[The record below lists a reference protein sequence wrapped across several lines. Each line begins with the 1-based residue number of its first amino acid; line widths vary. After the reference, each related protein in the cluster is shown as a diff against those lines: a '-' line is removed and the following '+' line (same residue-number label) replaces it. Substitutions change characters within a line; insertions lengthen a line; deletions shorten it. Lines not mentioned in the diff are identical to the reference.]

1 MPEFTAVTVA
11 LLALLLVVG
20 AVLGWVLR
28 GDRSAKEKIAINAGW
43 QQQIESQQ
51 SEHERLAKQNK
62 SLMEQISQYQ
72 ASIKDSTLRAKE
84 LSDSLKETFQRRDDL
99 QRQLKDIRSN
109 LEVAIA
115 ERDRLQGDLRS
126 KLARDNSTEQAL
138 QQKES
143 KIQRLT
149 GELSNWQSRVP
160 PLVDRYRLRDEEARE
175 LENDLSVARADLAE
189 AQVELSEARA
199 RLDEMRTELRDARTE
214 MDMARADRDTTQ
226 TELESSRAR
235 IVVLEDVIGSEH
247 TRIEPVDAETLPK
260 GLDASNEPHE
270 ETAEN
275 MVIGLRD
282 QIDDDAVPLSA
293 WLPVGGEQD
302 HLPIDAPDDDGP
314 WAKVPASAES
324 EDSDF
329 DDDDRCSRGAM
340 PQAAITSTDDVGI
353 GVPLQSEPGAK
364 NPSRGTATGDNS
376 QDNDEVDDLRQIK
389 GVGPSIEKTLHNLG
403 FFRFSQIAAMT
414 ELDIERVARQLKG
427 FRSRIYRE
435 DWIGQARLLQQ
446 QKHNNPS

>member
-11 LLALLLVVG
+11 LLALVLVVG
-20 AVLGWVLR
+20 IVLGWVLR

-51 SEHERLAKQNK
+51 SEHDRLAKQNK

-99 QRQLKDIRSN
+99 QRQLKEARGN
-109 LEVAIA
+109 LDVAIA
-115 ERDRLQGDLRS
+115 ERDRLQGDLRN
-126 KLARDNSTEQAL
+126 KLARDNATDQAL
-138 QQKES
+138 QQKDA

-149 GELSNWQSRVP
+149 GELANWQSRVP
-160 PLVDRYRLRDEEARE
+160 PLVDRYRVRDEEARE
-175 LENDLSVARADLAE
+175 LENELSVARADLAE

-199 RLDEMRTELRDARTE
+199 RVDEIRTELRDARTE
-214 MDMARADRDTTQ
+214 MDLARADRDTTQ
-226 TELESSRAR
+226 SELESSRAR

-260 GLDASNEPHE
+260 GLDASNEPHD

-275 MVIGLRD
+275 VVIGLRD

-293 WLPVGGEQD
+293 WLPVGNEQD
-302 HLPIDAPDDDGP
+302 HLPIDTPDDDGP

-329 DDDDRCSRGAM
+329 NDDDHGSDGAM
-340 PQAAITSTDDVGI
+340 PQAAITATDGVGVDVQ
-353 GVPLQSEPGAK
+353 LQSEPAAEY
-364 NPSRGTATGDNS
+364 PSRSTPPGNNA
-376 QDNDEVDDLRQIK
+376 QEADEVDDLRQIK

-414 ELDIERVARQLKG
+414 EVDIERVARQLKG

-435 DWIGQARLLQQ
+435 DWIGQARMLQQ

>member
-11 LLALLLVVG
+11 LLALVLVVG
-20 AVLGWVLR
+20 IVLGWVLR

-99 QRQLKDIRSN
+99 QRQLKDVRSN

-126 KLARDNSTEQAL
+126 KSARDNATDQAL
-138 QQKES
+138 QQKEA

-149 GELSNWQSRVP
+149 SELANWQSRVP
-160 PLVDRYRLRDEEARE
+160 PLVDRYRVRDEEARE
-175 LENDLSVARADLAE
+175 LENELSVARADLAE
-189 AQVELSEARA
+189 AQVDLSEARA

-214 MDMARADRDTTQ
+214 MDLARADRDTTQ
-226 TELESSRAR
+226 SELESSRAR
-235 IVVLEDVIGSEH
+235 IVVLEDVIGSEQ

-260 GLDASNEPHE
+260 GLDASNEPHD

-275 MVIGLRD
+275 VVIGLRD

-293 WLPVGGEQD
+293 WLPVGNEQD

-314 WAKVPASAES
+314 WAKVPASAEG

-329 DDDDRCSRGAM
+329 DDDEHRSDGAM
-340 PQAAITSTDDVGI
+340 VQTAITATDGVGNK
-353 GVPLQSEPGAK
+353 VLLQSEPAAED
-364 NPSRGTATGDNS
+364 PSRSTATGSNAKED
-376 QDNDEVDDLRQIK
+376 DEVDDLRQIK

-435 DWIGQARLLQQ
+435 DWIGQARMLQ

>member
-1 MPEFTAVTVA
+1 MPEFTVVTVA
-11 LLALLLVVG
+11 LLALVLVAG
-20 AVLGWVLR
+20 TVLGWVLR

-51 SEHERLAKQNK
+51 SEHDRLAKQNK

-109 LEVAIA
+109 LDVAVA

-126 KLARDNSTEQAL
+126 KLARDNATDQAM
-138 QQKES
+138 QQKEA

-149 GELSNWQSRVP
+149 GELANWQSRVP
-160 PLVDRYRLRDEEARE
+160 PLVDRYRVRDEEARE
-175 LENDLSVARADLAE
+175 IENELSEARANLAE
-189 AQVELSEARA
+189 AQFALSESRA

-214 MDMARADRDTTQ
+214 LDLARADRDTTQ
-226 TELESSRAR
+226 SELESSRAR
-235 IVVLEDVIGSEH
+235 VVVLEDVIGSEH
-247 TRIEPVDAETLPK
+247 TQIEPVDAETLPK

-270 ETAEN
+270 DTAEN
-275 MVIGLRD
+275 LVVGLRD

-293 WLPVGGEQD
+293 WLPVGSEQD
-302 HLPIDAPDDDGP
+302 LLPIDTPDDDGP
-314 WAKVPASAES
+314 WAKVPASADS
-324 EDSDF
+324 EDSNF
-329 DDDDRCSRGAM
+329 DDDDDRPDGVMPHASITATEGAGN
-340 PQAAITSTDDVGI
+340 DVR
-353 GVPLQSEPGAK
+353 LQSEPAAENRSHDTAGGSNAK
-364 NPSRGTATGDNS
+364 KD
-376 QDNDEVDDLRQIK
+376 DDVDDLRQIK

-435 DWIGQARLLQQ
+435 DWIGQARMLQQ
-446 QKHNNPS
+446 QKHNSPP

>member
-11 LLALLLVVG
+11 LLALVLVVG
-20 AVLGWVLR
+20 IVLGWVLR

-51 SEHERLAKQNK
+51 SEHDRLAKQNK

-99 QRQLKDIRSN
+99 QRQLKDVRSN

-126 KLARDNSTEQAL
+126 KSARDNATDQAL
-138 QQKES
+138 QQKEA

-149 GELSNWQSRVP
+149 SELANWQSRVP
-160 PLVDRYRLRDEEARE
+160 PLVDRYRVRDEEARE
-175 LENDLSVARADLAE
+175 LENELSVARADLAE

-214 MDMARADRDTTQ
+214 MDLARADRDTTQ
-226 TELESSRAR
+226 SELESSRAR
-235 IVVLEDVIGSEH
+235 IVVLEDVIGSEQ

-260 GLDASNEPHE
+260 GLDASNEPHD

-275 MVIGLRD
+275 VVIGLRD

-293 WLPVGGEQD
+293 WLPVGNEQD

-314 WAKVPASAES
+314 WAKVPASAEG

-329 DDDDRCSRGAM
+329 DDDEHRSDGAM
-340 PQAAITSTDDVGI
+340 VQTAITATDGVGNK
-353 GVPLQSEPGAK
+353 VLLQSEPAAED
-364 NPSRGTATGDNS
+364 PSRSTATGSNAKED
-376 QDNDEVDDLRQIK
+376 DEVDDLRQIK

-435 DWIGQARLLQQ
+435 DWIGQARMLQQ
-446 QKHNNPS
+446 QKHHSPS